1 MYRLNSIYRSILKLN
16 IFIKN
21 SEEIIT
27 IFIGLRKLREKES
40 DIQTFIEDI
49 TKRAGS
55 LALEFYGKVSKERKQ
70 DSIVSKADRTVENFL
85 VSKIL
90 ERFPDDYILM
100 EEHGS
105 KGIFNYDKSQRWWAI
120 DPIDGT
126 GPFLS
131 NLPFWSVSVAML
143 QGSEVVCSSLS
154 MPLLRM
160 FFSSKKEGK
169 TTLNGNSLSK
179 LSKNVR
185 DEFDFSFVPC
195 SPVNGLIIKYP
206 GKRLALA
213 ASSIHIAFVACG
225 SAKGSI
231 IEPNRA
237 YDIAAASLI
246 LEQVGGCIRY
256 LNGSEIDFAKLHD
269 GEKMKTP
276 IIASHP
282 EEFSFFQKEVFW
294 K

>member
-1 MYRLNSIYRSILKLN
+1 MS
-16 IFIKN
+16 
-21 SEEIIT
+21 
-27 IFIGLRKLREKES
+27 EKES
-40 DIQTFIEDI
+40 DIQIFIEDI

-70 DSIVSKADRTVENFL
+70 DSIVSEADRTVEKFL

-90 ERFPDDYILM
+90 ERFPEDYILM
-100 EEHGS
+100 EEYGTHGNFS
-105 KGIFNYDKSQRWWAI
+105 NNKSQRWWAI

-143 QGSEVVCSSLS
+143 QGSEVVCSSLN
-154 MPLLRM
+154 MPLLGM
-160 FFSSKKEGK
+160 FFSSRKAGR
-169 TTLNGNSLSK
+169 TTLNGDSLSN
-179 LSKNVR
+179 LGNNLR

-195 SPVNGLIIKYP
+195 SPVNGLSIKYP

-213 ASSIHIAFVACG
+213 ASSVHIAFVACG
-225 SAKGSI
+225 SAKGAI

-246 LEQVGGCIRY
+246 LEQVGGCIKY
-256 LNGSEIDFAKLHD
+256 LDGTDIDFAELHD
-269 GEKMKTP
+269 GQTMKVP
-276 IIASHP
+276 VIASHP